1 MNPAILL
8 YLAPACCACLAVA
21 AVVRKHRSVASGA
34 FAAGMLMLGAGSLF
48 SGFSLAA
55 VTANDALAWQRR
67 ALISEAFVP
76 GVWLAFSLA
85 YSRGNYREFLQRW
98 RFALALVFL
107 FPLALVLGFEAPLRL
122 VSSPSGDGEFLELSG
137 TGRILAAVRL
147 LTGVLVLT
155 NLEKTFRLT
164 VGTMRWRIKFVLLG
178 VGVIFGSRIYTGS
191 QTLLF
196 SIYDPN
202 LATFE
207 AGALLLGCFLMAV
220 AYLRTGFA
228 EADVYPS
235 RTVLQGSITLLV
247 AGCYLLIVG
256 VLAQIVA
263 AMGGV
268 RHFRAQ
274 AFLVLLGIVGL
285 ATILLSD
292 RFRQGLQRF
301 ITRHFRR
308 PQHDFEKVWTELTER
323 LSQARDEHRVAASAA
338 RLISETFHA
347 LAVRIWLVD
356 AERDELALMGSTSG
370 EEANIEREQRL
381 TVGMAELRSISRTT
395 NLDELGFPGANDLKD
410 ANPAHFA
417 HGGHR
422 VAVPLISGEQWL
434 GLAVLADRV
443 SGVPYTMEEFEL
455 LRCIGDQVAAG
466 LLNLR
471 LTGEIMR
478 AKELEAFQ
486 TVSAFFVHDLK
497 NAASTLNLT
506 LQNLPTHFDDPE
518 FRADALRGIA
528 STVDRINTV
537 TSRLS
542 SLRGPIEIR
551 AVELDPNELMTEAAK
566 VFEEDPL
573 LIVSKNL
580 NPVSKIH
587 ADREQIRSVLTNLL
601 LNARDAVS
609 GGGEIKLE
617 TMECNG
623 RVVLSVADSGCGMTA
638 DFLRTSLFRPFRTTK
653 TRGIGIGMFQ
663 TKVIVE
669 AHGGMI
675 QVTSAPEQG
684 STFRVT
690 LPIHRTEP

>member
-1 MNPAILL
+1 MNTTMLL
-8 YLAPACCACLAVA
+8 YLGPACCACLAVA

-34 FAAGMLMLGAGSLF
+34 FAAGMLMLGAESVF
-48 SGFSLAA
+48 AGFSLAA
-55 VTANDALAWQRR
+55 VTANAALAWQRW

-76 GVWLAFSLA
+76 GFWLAFSLS
-85 YSRGNYREFLQRW
+85 YSRGNYSEFLRRW
-98 RFALALVFL
+98 RFALAMVFL
-107 FPLALVLGFEAPLRL
+107 LPLALVLGFEAPLRE
-122 VSSPSGDGEFLELSG
+122 VSSPTGDEWLQVSG
-137 TGRILAAVRL
+137 TGRVLAAVRL
-147 LTGVLVLT
+147 LTAVLVLT

-164 VGTMRWRIKFVLLG
+164 VGTMRWRIKFVMLG

-191 QTLLF
+191 QELLF

-207 AGALLLGCFLMAV
+207 AGALFLGCCLMAI

-235 RTVLQGSITLLV
+235 RAVLQGSITVLV

-308 PQHDFEKVWTELTER
+308 PQHDFEKVWTELTGR
-323 LSQARDEHRVAASAA
+323 LSNAPDEHRVAASAA
-338 RLISETFHA
+338 RLISETFNV
-347 LAVRIWLVD
+347 LAVRIWLID
-356 AERDELALMGSTSG
+356 AERDELALIGSTSD
-370 EEANIEREQRL
+370 EEANVEREQRL
-381 TVGMAELRSISRTT
+381 SVGLAELRSISRTT
-395 NLDELGFPGANDLKD
+395 NLDELCFTGTNDLKE
-410 ANPAHFA
+410 ANPTHFA

-455 LRCIGDQVAAG
+455 LRCIGNQVAAG

-486 TVSAFFVHDLK
+486 TVSAFFAHDLK

-506 LQNLPTHFDDPE
+506 LQNLPTRFDDPE

-542 SLRGPIEIR
+542 SLRDPIEIR
-551 AVELDPNELMTEAAK
+551 VVELDPNQLMTEAAR
-566 VFEEDPL
+566 VFEEDPSL
-573 LIVSKNL
+573 VVIKNL

-609 GGGEIKLE
+609 GGGEIRLE
-617 TMECNG
+617 TTEGNG
-623 RVVLSVADSGCGMTA
+623 RVILSVADSGCGMTA

-675 QVTSAPEQG
+675 QVISAPEQG

-690 LPIHRTEP
+690 LPIQKTEL

>member
-34 FAAGMLMLGAGSLF
+34 FAAGMLALGAESVF

-55 VTANDALAWQRR
+55 VTANDALAWQRW
-67 ALISEAFVP
+67 AFISEALVP
-76 GVWLAFSLA
+76 GFWLAFSLS
-85 YSRGNYREFLQRW
+85 YSRGNHREFLHRW
-98 RFALALVFL
+98 RFALAMAFL
-107 FPLALVLGFEAPLRL
+107 FPLTLVLGFEAPLRQ
-122 VSSPSGDGEFLELSG
+122 VSSPTGDGEWLQVSG

-147 LTGVLVLT
+147 LTAVLVLT

-191 QTLLF
+191 QELLF
-196 SIYDPN
+196 SIYDQN

-207 AGALLLGCFLMAV
+207 AGALLLGCFLMAI

-235 RTVLQGSITLLV
+235 RTVLEGSITLLV
-247 AGCYLLIVG
+247 VGCYLLIVG

-274 AFLVLLGIVGL
+274 AFLMLLGIVGL

-323 LSQARDEHRVAASAA
+323 LSNTPDEYRVASSAA
-338 RLISETFHA
+338 RLISGTFNA

-356 AERDELALMGSTSG
+356 AERDELALIGSTSD
-370 EEANIEREQRL
+370 EEANVEREQRP
-381 TVGMAELRSISRTT
+381 TVGVAELRSISRPT
-395 NLDELGFPGANDLKD
+395 NLDDLCFPGTNDLKD
-410 ANPAHFA
+410 ANPRHFA

-422 VAVPLISGEQWL
+422 VAVPLISGGQWL

-455 LRCIGDQVAAG
+455 LRCIGDQVAAS
-466 LLNLR
+466 LLNLH

-518 FRADALRGIA
+518 FRTDALRGIA
-528 STVDRINTV
+528 NTVDRINTV

-551 AVELDPNELMTEAAK
+551 AVELDLNELMTEAAK
-566 VFEEDPL
+566 ALEEDPSL
-573 LIVSKNL
+573 VVIKNL

-587 ADREQIRSVLTNLL
+587 ADREQMRSVLTNLL

-609 GGGEIKLE
+609 GGGEIRLE
-617 TMECNG
+617 TTECNG
-623 RVVLSVADSGCGMTA
+623 RVILSVADSGCGMTA

-669 AHGGMI
+669 AHGGTI

-690 LPIHRTEP
+690 LPIDRTEP

>member
-1 MNPAILL
+1 MNVAML
-8 YLAPACCACLAVA
+8 YLAAACCACLAVA
-21 AVVRKHRSVASGA
+21 AVARKHRSVASGA
-34 FAAGMLMLGAGSLF
+34 FAAGMLLLGAGSMF
-48 SGFSLAA
+48 AGFSLAA
-55 VTANDALAWQRR
+55 FTADDALAWQRW
-67 ALISEAFVP
+67 AFICQAFVP
-76 GVWLAFSLA
+76 GVWVVFSLS
-85 YSRGNYREFLQRW
+85 YSRGNYGEFLHRW
-98 RFALALVFL
+98 RFVLAIVFL
-107 FPLALVLGFEAPLRL
+107 FPLALSLGFEGPLKH
-122 VSSPSGDGEFLELSG
+122 VSGPASGEGEWFQLTGS
-137 TGRILAAVRL
+137 GRIRAAVRV
-147 LTGVLVLT
+147 LTAVLVLA

-178 VGVIFGSRIYTGS
+178 VGVIFGARIYTGS
-191 QTLLF
+191 QALLF

-207 AGALLLGCFLMAV
+207 AGSLLLGCFLMAI

-235 RTVLQGSITLLV
+235 RTVLQGSITVLV

-256 VLAQIVA
+256 ALAQIVA

-268 RHFRAQ
+268 RHFQAQ
-274 AFLVLLGIVGL
+274 AFLMLLGIVGL

-323 LSQARDEHRVAASAA
+323 LSNAPDERRVGASAV
-338 RLISETFHA
+338 RLISDTFNV

-356 AERDELALMGSTSG
+356 AERDELVLIGSTSD
-370 EEANIEREQRL
+370 EEANVERKRL
-381 TVGMAELRSISRTT
+381 AVGVAELRTISRPS
-395 NLDELGFPGANDLKD
+395 NLDGLSFPGTNDLKE
-410 ANPAHFA
+410 ANPTHFP

-443 SGVPYTMEEFEL
+443 SGVAYTMEELEL

-471 LTGEIMR
+471 LAGEIMR

-537 TSRLS
+537 TSRLG
-542 SLRGPIEIR
+542 SLRDPIEIR
-551 AVELDPNELMTEAAK
+551 VAELDPNELMTEAVK
-566 VFEEDPL
+566 VFEEDPSL
-573 LIVSKNL
+573 VVIKNL
-580 NPVSKIH
+580 SPVSKIQ

-609 GGGEIKLE
+609 NGGEIKLE
-617 TMECNG
+617 TTECNG
-623 RVVLSVADSGCGMTA
+623 QVILSVADTGCGMTA
-638 DFLRTSLFRPFRTTK
+638 EFLRTSLFRPFRTTK
-653 TRGIGIGMFQ
+653 THGIGIGMFQ

-675 QVTSAPEQG
+675 QVVSAPEQG
-684 STFRVT
+684 STFRVI
-690 LPIHRTEP
+690 LPIDRAES

>member
-1 MNPAILL
+1 M
-8 YLAPACCACLAVA
+8 
-21 AVVRKHRSVASGA
+21 
-34 FAAGMLMLGAGSLF
+34 
-48 SGFSLAA
+48 
-55 VTANDALAWQRR
+55 
-67 ALISEAFVP
+67 
-76 GVWLAFSLA
+76 
-85 YSRGNYREFLQRW
+85 
-98 RFALALVFL
+98 VFL
-107 FPLALVLGFEAPLRL
+107 FPLALALGFEGPLKQ
-122 VSSPSGDGEFLELSG
+122 VSSPTTGEGEWFQLSG
-137 TGRILAAVRL
+137 TGRIRAAVRVV
-147 LTGVLVLT
+147 TAVLVLA

-178 VGVIFGSRIYTGS
+178 VGVIFGARIYTGS
-191 QTLLF
+191 QALLF

-202 LATFE
+202 LATFD
-207 AGALLLGCFLMAV
+207 AGALLLGCFLMAI

-235 RTVLQGSITLLV
+235 RAVLQSSITVLV
-247 AGCYLLIVG
+247 AGCYLLVVG
-256 VLAQIVA
+256 ALAQIVA

-274 AFLVLLGIVGL
+274 AFLMLLGIVGL

-308 PQHDFEKVWTELTER
+308 PQHDFEKVWAELTER
-323 LSQARDEHRVAASAA
+323 LSNAPDEHRVAAAAA
-338 RLISETFHA
+338 RLISETFNA

-356 AERDELALMGSTSG
+356 AERDELALIGSTSD
-370 EEANIEREQRL
+370 EEANIEREQRP
-381 TVGMAELRSISRTT
+381 TVGVAELRSISRTT
-395 NLDELGFPGANDLKD
+395 NLDELSFPGTNELKD
-410 ANPAHFA
+410 ANPTHFA
-417 HGGHR
+417 HGGDR

-518 FRADALRGIA
+518 FRTDALRGIA

-551 AVELDPNELMTEAAK
+551 AVELDLNELMTEAAK
-566 VFEEDPL
+566 VFEEDPSL
-573 LIVSKNL
+573 VVIKNL
-580 NPVSKIH
+580 SPVSKIH

-609 GGGEIKLE
+609 GGGEIRLE
-617 TMECNG
+617 TTEGNG
-623 RVVLSVADSGCGMTA
+623 RVILSVADSGCGMTA

-675 QVTSAPEQG
+675 QVISAPEQG

-690 LPIHRTEP
+690 LPIHKTEP

>member
-1 MNPAILL
+1 
-8 YLAPACCACLAVA
+8 V
-21 AVVRKHRSVASGA
+21 
-34 FAAGMLMLGAGSLF
+34 
-48 SGFSLAA
+48 
-55 VTANDALAWQRR
+55 
-67 ALISEAFVP
+67 
-76 GVWLAFSLA
+76 
-85 YSRGNYREFLQRW
+85 
-98 RFALALVFL
+98 
-107 FPLALVLGFEAPLRL
+107 
-122 VSSPSGDGEFLELSG
+122 
-137 TGRILAAVRL
+137 
-147 LTGVLVLT
+147 
-155 NLEKTFRLT
+155 
-164 VGTMRWRIKFVLLG
+164 
-178 VGVIFGSRIYTGS
+178 
-191 QTLLF
+191 
-196 SIYDPN
+196 
-202 LATFE
+202 
-207 AGALLLGCFLMAV
+207 
-220 AYLRTGFA
+220 
-228 EADVYPS
+228 
-235 RTVLQGSITLLV
+235 LV

-256 VLAQIVA
+256 ALAQIVA

-308 PQHDFEKVWTELTER
+308 PQHDFEKVWAELTER
-323 LSQARDEHRVAASAA
+323 LSNAPDEHRVAAAAA
-338 RLISETFHA
+338 RLISKTFNA

-356 AERDELALMGSTSG
+356 AERDELALIGSTSD
-370 EEANIEREQRL
+370 EEANIEREQRS
-381 TVGMAELRSISRTT
+381 TVGVAELRSISRTT
-395 NLDELGFPGANDLKD
+395 NLDELSFPGTNDLKD
-410 ANPAHFA
+410 ANPTHFA
-417 HGGHR
+417 HGGDR

-443 SGVPYTMEEFEL
+443 SGVLYTMEEFEL

-506 LQNLPTHFDDPE
+506 LQNLPTHFDDPQ

-537 TSRLS
+537 TSRLG
-542 SLRGPIEIR
+542 SLRDPIDLR
-551 AVELDPNELMTEAAK
+551 AVEVDLNELMTEAAK
-566 VFEEDPL
+566 VFEEDPSL
-573 LIVSKNL
+573 VVIKNL
-580 NPVSKIH
+580 SPVSKIH
-587 ADREQIRSVLTNLL
+587 VDREHIRSVLTNLL

-617 TMECNG
+617 TTESNG
-623 RVVLSVADSGCGMTA
+623 RVILSVADSGCGMTA

-669 AHGGMI
+669 AHGGTI

-684 STFRVT
+684 STFRVI
-690 LPIHRTEP
+690 LPIDRTEP